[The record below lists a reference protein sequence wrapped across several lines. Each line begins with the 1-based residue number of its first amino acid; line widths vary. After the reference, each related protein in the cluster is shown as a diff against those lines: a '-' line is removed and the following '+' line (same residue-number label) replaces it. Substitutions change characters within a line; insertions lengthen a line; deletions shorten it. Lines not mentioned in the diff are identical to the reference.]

1 MLFFSAVITSTSVL
15 LNKFAVCKD
24 LAGWLA
30 GMGANCSHP
39 PPPPPRHFWQP
50 PRCLWKQTCHTL
62 HTKQLLLRPAALRKA
77 QTYSPEIFS
86 VKVDQSWEDI
96 AIHWAPDNEENI
108 WRRLV
113 VVNAWLHCP
122 TCNWFAAHYKQLKTL
137 RQHLYNLI
145 DSTQAVSVFFLGF
158 HLFGRSELLCLL
170 YNQTCFL
177 FFTVL
182 VLLFFYAS
190 RPVENP
196 VVVLRYRSSALNC
209 EDRCISRS
217 SSTSCAGTD
226 GLPQIDGAERD
237 NSKQN
242 CHSDSRSLWDGVKG
256 RKKIS
261 FVSQVS
267 QRQ

>member
-1 MLFFSAVITSTSVL
+1 M
-15 LNKFAVCKD
+15 
-24 LAGWLA
+24 
-30 GMGANCSHP
+30 
-39 PPPPPRHFWQP
+39 
-50 PRCLWKQTCHTL
+50 
-62 HTKQLLLRPAALRKA
+62 KQLLLRPAAVRKA

-122 TCNWFAAHYKQLKTL
+122 TCNCFAAHYKQLKTL

-177 FFTVL
+177 FHCFGS
-182 VLLFFYAS
+182 FFKKNAS
-190 RPVENP
+190 RPVGNP

-237 NSKQN
+237 NSRQN
-242 CHSDSRSLWDGVKG
+242 RHSDSRISWDGGEKE
-256 RKKIS
+256 KKSVFIS
-261 FVSQVS
+261 QAYVGHSDSSWHSPENNPERVGISKQICAS
-267 QRQ
+267 

>member
-1 MLFFSAVITSTSVL
+1 MISQIRVQKSETCLVFLCNAVFFSAVITRASVL

-30 GMGANCSHP
+30 MSANCAHHP
-39 PPPPPRHFWQP
+39 HPRHFWQP
-50 PRCLWKQTCHTL
+50 PRCLWLFAWKQTCHTL
-62 HTKQLLLRPAALRKA
+62 HTKQLLLCPAAAERKA

-108 WRRLV
+108 CRRLV

-145 DSTQAVSVFFLGF
+145 DSTLAVSVFFLGF

-177 FFTVL
+177 FHCFGSFFSFFFLMLPGPLETPWLFFGTNHLLLIARTGALAGPRVHPVL
-182 VLLFFYAS
+182 VQMV
-190 RPVENP
+190 RP
-196 VVVLRYRSSALNC
+196 R
-209 EDRCISRS
+209 
-217 SSTSCAGTD
+217 
-226 GLPQIDGAERD
+226 
-237 NSKQN
+237 
-242 CHSDSRSLWDGVKG
+242 
-256 RKKIS
+256 
-261 FVSQVS
+261 
-267 QRQ
+267 